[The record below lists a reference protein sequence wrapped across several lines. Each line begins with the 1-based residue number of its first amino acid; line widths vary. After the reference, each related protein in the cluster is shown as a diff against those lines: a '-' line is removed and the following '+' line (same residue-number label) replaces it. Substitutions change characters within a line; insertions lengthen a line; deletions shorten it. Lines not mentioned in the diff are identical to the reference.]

1 MPRRDDSVRLQEML
15 DAARK
20 AQRLARDRS
29 RADLAD
35 EDDPLAD
42 ALIRLISVVGE
53 AAARISKETQDQI
66 DSIPWPDV
74 VGMRNRLIH
83 EYFDVD
89 LDILWATVQNSLPPL
104 IESLEAALKD
114 LEGPAPEAASDE
126 GAG

>member
-1 MPRRDDSVRLQEML
+1 ML